1 MKKIKEWWA
10 DYKAGKKNAHVN
22 DVHSQF
28 QVKERGGHLWLTH
41 NGVAFL
47 KIDTDERAQFVT
59 DMLNGARNCAVE
71 YEGL

>member
-10 DYKAGKKNAHVN
+10 DYKAAKKEAHVN
-22 DVHSQF
+22 VVHSQF
-28 QVKERGGHLWLTH
+28 QVDERGGHLWLTH

-47 KIDTDERAQFVT
+47 KINASDTSANVAG
-59 DMLNGARNCAVE
+59 MLKTARENAVE